1 MDWLQS
7 LFLSGHGVANSVVA
21 ICLVAILGLA
31 AGEIKIG
38 AIKLGIAGPL
48 FIGIAFGHFGLKME
62 KEILEFARDFGLI
75 LFVYAVG
82 ITVGPGFLE
91 AFKKEGVLLNALAAF
106 IVITGGIIAVIVH
119 FGFSLPLDVVV
130 GLFSGGTTNT
140 PSLAAGMEMLKELN
154 ASSEQI
160 GIPGQAY
167 AVAYPFGII
176 GILLTMGL
184 VRMIF
189 HINVAADSDSWQTTP
204 GNDRRAIET
213 MTIDVKNPE
222 IVGNSFSKLRPCA
235 DQDVVVSRFMRS
247 GTQHLAN
254 PDDQV
259 RLGDTLL
266 AIGPRPKL
274 VELRDSLGQ
283 EAPVRL
289 QEMQSHIRAERLTV
303 TAVRVL
309 GKRIADLSER
319 GVIITRL
326 TRGNAE
332 LVPERSLKLQFGDQ
346 LTCVGDEEKLAAFA
360 KTLGNDAKALQH
372 TQMIPIFLGIFLG
385 AFLGSVPLFIP
396 GLPAPIKLGLAGG
409 PVVIAI
415 ILSRIGHIGPL
426 VWHMPAATTSAVREI
441 GITMFMCCVGLYAG
455 SSFINTLVHGDG
467 FKWMACAT
475 LITFLPLCI
484 AGLLARGVFK
494 LNYLTVC
501 GVLAGS
507 MTDPPALAFAN
518 AIHPSDAQ
526 ATAYATVYPL
536 TMCLRILA
544 PQIML
549 AALWAASTH

>member
-7 LFLSGHGVANSVVA
+7 LFFSGHGVANSVVA

-31 AGEIKIG
+31 AGEIKIK

-48 FIGIAFGHFGLKME
+48 FVGIAFGHFGLKME

-91 AFKKEGVLLNALAAF
+91 AFKKEGVLLNALAAL
-106 IVITGGIIAVIVH
+106 IVVSGGVIAVGLH

-140 PSLAAGMEMLKELN
+140 PSLAAGMEMLKELK
-154 ASSEQI
+154 ATSEQI
-160 GIPGQAY
+160 GVPGQAY

-189 HINVAADSDSWQTTP
+189 RVNVAADSDTWKTAP
-204 GNDRRAIET
+204 GQDLKTIET
-213 MTIDVKNPE
+213 MTIDVRNPD
-222 IVGNSFSKLRPCA
+222 IIGNPIGKLRPLR

-247 GTQHLAN
+247 GTQRVASLDEQIHI
-254 PDDQV
+254 
-259 RLGDTLL
+259 GDTVL
-266 AIGPRPKL
+266 AIGPRPQL
-274 VELRDSLGQ
+274 EELCDSLGQ
-283 EAPVRL
+283 EASIKLQDTQGPIKAQRL
-289 QEMQSHIRAERLTV
+289 IV
-303 TAVRVL
+303 TSSQAL
-309 GKRIADLSER
+309 GKRIADFSSS
-319 GVIITRL
+319 GIIVTRL
-326 TRGNAE
+326 TRGPVE
-332 LVPERSLKLQFGDQ
+332 LIPDRTVKLQFGDQ
-346 LTCVGDEEKLAAFA
+346 LMCVGEIDALDAFA
-360 KTLGNDAKALQH
+360 KRLGNDAKALQH

-396 GLPAPIKLGLAGG
+396 GLPAPLKLGLAGG

-415 ILSRIGHIGPL
+415 MLSRIGHIGPL
-426 VWHMPAATTSAVREI
+426 VWHMPAATTSALREI

-455 SSFINTLVHGDG
+455 NSFINTLIHGDG

-475 LITFLPLCI
+475 LITFLPLCL
-484 AGLLARGVFK
+484 AGLIARGIFK